1 MSDPTS
7 PPTAPE
13 AGAPP
18 ARATSRG
25 LGHKWHRR
33 GLWVGLA
40 TMLLGLLLVTGLLFG
55 VFWAAGTPAGT
66 GWLLTRL
73 GELGIGVKVVG
84 PKGAMLGNFEAEQVI
99 VTSGGTTVVIDEP
112 NWRQLRVSYTP
123 YPSSWMALHAEALHA
138 RRVTVTYTAR
148 KPPSG
153 KAPALPKGLGLP
165 VEVHVDSVHV
175 DELLLP
181 GLPDYPLRDL
191 QAQVRLGFERGRWH
205 RFDRLSVRAEPLLVS
220 GHAAIGTQGPMALDV
235 ALQAV
240 QADAAATA
248 AGASRPA
255 DASASAPPARS
266 VRAAPPRAQ
275 APAPSTAA
283 PPPTVLPKWAQALR
297 RDWQG
302 SLRATGPL
310 ARFKLGASVTGQGQ
324 HLDASAQI
332 EPIAPWPITQL
343 EAKTEGLDL
352 SALLAWAPATSLSG
366 TASIAPLDS
375 ATGTAGGLR
384 LHSQLQNAKPGPWGE
399 RQLPLRSARVDIRG
413 LARAAGPL
421 DLDSLEA
428 QLSDGRKDAGS
439 VQASGHW
446 EASRFELKAELAQV
460 KPGLLDTRLPAM
472 NLSGPLS
479 ISGQRAA
486 DAAPRGAA
494 ASAANGGNDRNGGLS
509 PMNVKGLAELSGRM
523 IELDRPVQLR
533 LDASGHA
540 GLIELHEFKA
550 AVGGAR
556 ASLSGSAERTGSAWQ
571 LKAEAG
577 LVEFDPRPWFPAAPA
592 SDWMQGTHR
601 LNLNGRAAL
610 VFPDAPPGAGVRALL
625 DRLRPIRGEARVELM
640 PSVLAGVP
648 LSGELGLRHASAA
661 EPLHTNASLE
671 LGGNLIKAEGVL
683 AADQQGE
690 DDRWSVDARA
700 PALARLAPILKLVP
714 GLPESGLLE
723 GLAGSLVADT
733 AVSGRWPVLSV
744 QGKAQLSG
752 LRAGPLS
759 MSQGDLRWQLGSQAD
774 SVLDV
779 EAEIGPSGW
788 GLQQLGSARWS
799 LKGSPRAHAF
809 NARAEMKAAPPA
821 WLEGLHGRA
830 AAPGATPPRT
840 LAVVAAQ
847 GSLSGGVLEGAADS
861 PPPLAWK
868 GMLQQFELRNSLSSG
883 PAWISTRNVGL
894 ELQGGTAP
902 HFVMSPGRADLF
914 GAGLRWERIE
924 WQPDQGV
931 RTQRLDMQAELEP
944 LAVAPL
950 LARLQPGFGWGGD
963 LKIGGRVNIKQA
975 AEFGAE
981 IVLERVGGDLSVTDD
996 SGTQA
1001 LGLTDLVLGLNVE
1014 NGVWNFTQGL
1024 AGKQLGVAVGAF
1036 VVRTSP
1042 QRAWPEADAPL
1053 QGVLDTQ
1060 VDNLGTWGAWVPTG
1074 WRLGGQ
1080 LRATAS
1086 VGGRF
1091 GAPEYTGQ
1099 VTGKGIAVR
1108 NLLQGVN
1115 LTDGEVDVALQGDSA
1130 RINTFTAKA
1139 GNGTVRLSGDARLG
1153 AAPRAQLQLVA
1164 DKFQLLGRVD
1174 RRIVVSGQG
1183 QVVLER
1189 EDLKVDGQFKVD
1201 EGLFDFSRGDA
1212 PTLGSD
1218 VTVSNRSSNE
1228 PPPPP
1233 PVPEKQRN
1241 TSINVLIGLGD
1252 RLRLRGA
1259 GLDTGLQGEVR
1270 MTTPGG
1276 NVAWH
1281 GSVRAVDGTYQRYGQ
1296 KLGIDRGV
1304 ISFNG
1309 PINDPRLD
1317 IIATRPDLDV
1327 RVGVTITGTALNPRV
1342 RLFSEPDMSDID
1354 KLSWLVL
1361 GRAPDGLPS
1370 SDTALLQRAALALLE
1385 GDGPGVTD
1393 QVLRTIG
1400 LDDISLVPKEN
1411 GDTRETV
1418 VTVGKQLSR
1427 RWFVGYE
1434 RGLNA
1439 TTGTWQLIYRIAQR
1453 FTLRA
1458 QSGLDN
1464 SLDVIWTWRWE

>member
-1 MSDPTS
+1 MSDPTL
-7 PPTAPE
+7 PPDEPPA
-13 AGAPP
+13 APP
-18 ARATSRG
+18 ARPAERG
-25 LGHKWHRR
+25 PGHKWHRR
-33 GLWVGLA
+33 GLWIGLVA
-40 TMLLGLLLVTGLLFG
+40 MLLGLLLVAGVLFG

-66 GWLLTRL
+66 SWLLARL
-73 GELGIGVKVVG
+73 GDLGIGVKVVG
-84 PKGAMLGNFEAEQVI
+84 PKGAMLGNFEAEQVV

-112 NWRQLRVSYTP
+112 RWRQLRVSYTP
-123 YPSSWMALHAEALHA
+123 YPSSWMALHADALHA
-138 RRVTVTYTAR
+138 RRVTVTHTTR

-153 KAPALPKGLGLP
+153 KAPTLPKGLDLP
-165 VEVHVDSVHV
+165 VEVHVDSVRV

-191 QAQVRLGFERGRWH
+191 HAQVRLGFERGRWH
-205 RFDRLSVRAEPLLVS
+205 RFDRLSARAEPLLIS
-220 GHAAIGTQGPMALDV
+220 GHAAIGIQGPMTLDV

-240 QADAAATA
+240 QADAGA
-248 AGASRPA
+248 AGASGVPRP
-255 DASASAPPARS
+255 ASASASAASAASTAPARP
-266 VRAAPPRAQ
+266 APPRAH
-275 APAPSTAA
+275 AAATSTTAPSPA
-283 PPPTVLPKWAQALR
+283 VLPKWAQALR

-310 ARFKLGASVTGQGQ
+310 ARFKLDASVTGEGQ
-324 HLDASAQI
+324 HLDASAQV
-332 EPIAPWPITQL
+332 EPIAPWPITRL

-352 SALLAWAPATSLSG
+352 SALLARAPATSLSG
-366 TASIAPLDS
+366 TASIAPLD
-375 ATGTAGGLR
+375 AAAGTAAGLR
-384 LHSQLQNAKPGPWGE
+384 LRSQLLNAKPGPWGE
-399 RQLPLRSARVDIRG
+399 RQLPLRSARIDIRG
-413 LARAAGPL
+413 LAQAAGPL
-421 DLDSLEA
+421 DIDSLEA

-472 NLSGPLS
+472 SLSGPLS

-486 DAAPRGAA
+486 GAAPRGAA
-494 ASAANGGNDRNGGLS
+494 ASAANGGNGRLP

-523 IELDRPVQLR
+523 IELHRPVQLR

-550 AVGGAR
+550 AVGEAR
-556 ASLSGSAERTGSAWQ
+556 ASLSGSAERTASAWQ

-601 LNLNGRAAL
+601 LNLNGRATL
-610 VFPDAPPGAGVRALL
+610 LFPDAPPGAGARALP
-625 DRLRPIRGEARVELM
+625 DRLRPIRGEARVALM

-648 LSGELGLRHASAA
+648 LSGELGLRHSSAA
-661 EPLHTNASLE
+661 EPLHTHASLE
-671 LGGNLIKAEGVL
+671 VGGNLIKAEGVL

-690 DDRWSVDARA
+690 QDRWSVDARA

-723 GLAGSLVADT
+723 GLAGNLVADT
-733 AVSGRWPVLSV
+733 AVTGRWPVLSV

-774 SVLDV
+774 SILDV

-788 GLQQLGSARWS
+788 GPQQLGSARWS
-799 LKGSPRAHAF
+799 LKGSPRAHTF
-809 NARAEMKAAPPA
+809 NARTEMKAAPPP

-840 LAVVAAQ
+840 LAVLAAQ
-847 GSLSGGVLEGAADS
+847 GSLSGGVLEGASDS

-894 ELQGGTAP
+894 ELQGGAAP
-902 HFVMSPGRADLF
+902 YFVMSPGRADLF

-931 RTQRLDMQAELEP
+931 RTQRLDMEAELEP

-981 IVLERVGGDLSVTDD
+981 IVLERVSGDLSVTDD

-1115 LTDGEVDVALQGDSA
+1115 LTDGEVDVTLQGDSA

-1139 GNGTVRLSGDARLG
+1139 GHGTVRLSGDARLG

-1174 RRIVVSGQG
+1174 RRIIVSGQG
-1183 QVVLER
+1183 QVILEP
-1189 EDLKVDGQFKVD
+1189 EELKVDGQFKVD

-1212 PTLGSD
+1212 PALGSD
-1218 VTVSNRSSNE
+1218 VTVSNRASNE
-1228 PPPPP
+1228 PAAP

-1327 RVGVTITGTALNPRV
+1327 RVGVSITGTALNPRV

-1361 GRAPDGLPS
+1361 GRAPDGLGT
-1370 SDTALLQRAALALLE
+1370 SDTALLQRAALALLQ

-1393 QVLRTIG
+1393 QVLRTLGI
-1400 LDDISLVPKEN
+1400 DDLSLRQNET